1 MHEPNPIRKPDSKHA
16 SGLES
21 RLAGALPLS
30 PMSLERQTGVAVN
43 RYHPHPGPQILGCAD
58 IGVKLGKLPLYL
70 KEDFMPSMPLGIM
83 GRFYASIPVLYLTGR
98 FYIENFGAYSLV
110 FKLQVPW
117 YISLHFTGFL
127 QEGAIS
133 CLILQDHGIW
143 AIINTSLYYRRS
155 NI

>member
-1 MHEPNPIRKPDSKHA
+1 MHEQSPIRKPDSKRA

-43 RYHPHPGPQILGCAD
+43 RYPPPPPDFGLCRHWRK
-58 IGVKLGKLPLYL
+58 IGKIAFIPK
-70 KEDFMPSMPLGIM
+70 
-83 GRFYASIPVLYLTGR
+83 GRFYAIDAFRHNGKILRQYSRFVPNRKILRRELWRIFPCIQVTG
-98 FYIENFGAYSLV
+98 AMV
-110 FKLQVPW
+110 
-117 YISLHFTGFL
+117 ISLHCFTGFL

-133 CLILQDHGIW
+133 CLVLQDHGIW
-143 AIINTSLYYRRS
+143 AIINTSLYYRRC